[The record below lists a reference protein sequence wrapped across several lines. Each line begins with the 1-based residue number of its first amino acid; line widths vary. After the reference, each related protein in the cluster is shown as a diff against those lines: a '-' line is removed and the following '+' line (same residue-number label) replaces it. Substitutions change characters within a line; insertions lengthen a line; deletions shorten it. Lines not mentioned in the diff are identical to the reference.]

1 MSGGCLVPWI
11 SLAKSADV
19 ASGTAPRQHS
29 PQPHARHPGSQ
40 QTVTMA
46 LSMTANLRSVV
57 LGQTQELRARPA
69 ASSAARCPVVVRA
82 QQQEVTFAVPA
93 AGSMTVPFGRAHEL
107 GDRSQLRVKVDTTA
121 CSTQELHDTAA
132 RRSQRDWLIWLV
144 PHRSGQGGWM
154 GHVHNFIPDLCW
166 GCWCRRPA
174 GARLWACWQ
183 PAPPW

>member
-1 MSGGCLVPWI
+1 MPWI

-46 LSMTANLRSVV
+46 LSMTANLRNVV

-82 QQQEVTFAVPA
+82 QQQEVTVVVPA
-93 AGSMTVPFGRAHEL
+93 AGSMIVPNGTAHGLRGRSH
-107 GDRSQLRVKVDTTA
+107 LRVKMDSTA
-121 CSTQELHDTAA
+121 CTTQEAHVTAV
-132 RRSQRDWLIWLV
+132 RRS
-144 PHRSGQGGWM
+144 
-154 GHVHNFIPDLCW
+154 
-166 GCWCRRPA
+166 
-174 GARLWACWQ
+174 
-183 PAPPW
+183 